1 MKKHQKLDLVKK
13 FRPSETISRQNI
25 ASKIESLSD
34 RRGRKIKKKRRKCQ
48 YSVFACEMEVLT
60 RKKTK
65 LQFFVAVYL
74 FMGSNMKTIRI

>member
-34 RRGRKIKKKRRKCQ
+34 RRGRKIKKK
-48 YSVFACEMEVLT
+48 
-60 RKKTK
+60 KKDENANIGQVDPK
-65 LQFFVAVYL
+65 ASFSRANDI
-74 FMGSNMKTIRI
+74 S

>member
-34 RRGRKIKKKRRKCQ
+34 RHGRKIKKK
-48 YSVFACEMEVLT
+48 
-60 RKKTK
+60 KTK
-65 LQFFVAVYL
+65 MPIFDKLTLKRHSHARMIFLNKAKVSIQ
-74 FMGSNMKTIRI
+74 S

>member
-34 RRGRKIKKKRRKCQ
+34 RRGRKIKKKKDEN
-48 YSVFACEMEVLT
+48 A
-60 RKKTK
+60 
-65 LQFFVAVYL
+65 
-74 FMGSNMKTIRI
+74 NIRQVDPKASFSRANDIS

>member
-34 RRGRKIKKKRRKCQ
+34 RRGRKIKKK
-48 YSVFACEMEVLT
+48 
-60 RKKTK
+60 KTK
-65 LQFFVAVYL
+65 MPILDKLTLKRHSHARMIFLNKAKVSIQLWILKV
-74 FMGSNMKTIRI
+74 KR